1 MTIQAIEDG
10 RVAFA
15 ETFDAHTS
23 APALSSTQSTD
34 ASMRAS
40 APGEIIYYQ
49 DENIRISSVSAEFG
63 IKQHALK
70 TYQVAEIT
78 AARMRVQQAHVL
90 PAYSVALIGLVWG
103 GVLFQTAMLL
113 ALGIAAVGIFIS
125 VLFRISVSSN
135 YFLRL
140 TTTSGER
147 DVLMSL
153 HKRYIQEAVEA
164 VNKAIAT

>member
-1 MTIQAIEDG
+1 MAL
-10 RVAFA
+10 A
-15 ETFDAHTS
+15 EALDDQKS
-23 APALSSTQSTD
+23 APSLSSTQSTD
-34 ASMRAS
+34 VSMRAA

-49 DENIRISSVSAEFG
+49 DENIRISNMSAEFG

-70 TYQVAEIT
+70 TYPVAEIT

-90 PAYSVALIGLVWG
+90 PAYSVALIGLIWG

-113 ALGIAAVGIFIS
+113 ALAIAAVGIVIS
-125 VLFRISVSSN
+125 LLFRVSVSSN

-140 TTTSGER
+140 TTTSGET

-153 HKRYIQEAVEA
+153 HKRYIKEAVEA
-164 VNKAIAT
+164 VNKAIAK